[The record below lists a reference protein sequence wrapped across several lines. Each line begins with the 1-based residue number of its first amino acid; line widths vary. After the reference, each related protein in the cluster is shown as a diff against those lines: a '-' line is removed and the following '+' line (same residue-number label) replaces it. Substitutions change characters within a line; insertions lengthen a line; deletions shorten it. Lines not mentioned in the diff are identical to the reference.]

1 MNTHNKWEQ
10 IAMSR
15 YEDDSSY
22 DYSDYCEGK
31 GYYESYVEKPYDE
44 DLTALKRIEARQEVE
59 RLTKLYPPIGKQEMQ
74 ERIKEVKTRLGAN
87 YYD

>member
-10 IAMSR
+10 IVMSR

-31 GYYESYVEKPYDE
+31 GYYESYIEKPYDE
-44 DLTALKRIEARQEVE
+44 DLTALKRIEARQEAE

-74 ERIKEVKTRLGAN
+74 ERIKEVKTRLGDKYN
-87 YYD
+87 D

>member
-31 GYYESYVEKPYDE
+31 GYYESYVEKPFDE
-44 DLTALKRIEARQEVE
+44 DEQALKRFEAREE
-59 RLTKLYPPIGKQEMQ
+59 AKLYPPIGKQEMQ
-74 ERIKEVKTRLGAN
+74 ERIKEVKTRLGDK